1 MKKLYNKIFD
11 TIHHRNLIMERKISA
26 KIDAYII
33 DLKDALSSKIRE
45 LGTAASA
52 AAASESNGNANTIDN
67 GSGST
72 GTTANTTAGTT
83 IDQLC
88 KQLTKFVYEYEKLKL
103 TKEDF
108 MKRKRVK
115 NMVPIQ
121 QRCLAK
127 RANGE
132 QCTRKK
138 KEGCDYC
145 GTHTKGVPCSIMDD
159 ENDGDKP
166 KLNQQ
171 SVNIW
176 VQNIKGIEYFIDGSQ
191 NVYKHEDVINNS
203 TNPRII
209 AKYSKSEAGA
219 FSISFL

>member
-1 MKKLYNKIFD
+1 
-11 TIHHRNLIMERKISA
+11 MERRISG
-26 KIDAYII
+26 KIDTYII
-33 DLKDALSSKIRE
+33 ELKDALSSKIRE

-52 AAASESNGNANTIDN
+52 AAASELDR
-67 GSGST
+67 T
-72 GTTANTTAGTT
+72 GTETGFDNCVTNTT

-88 KQLTKFVYEYEKLKL
+88 KQLTTFVYEYEKLKL

-115 NMVPIQ
+115 NTVPIQ
-121 QRCLAK
+121 ERCLAK

-145 GTHTKGVPCSIMDD
+145 GTHTKGVPCSIMDND
-159 ENDGDKP
+159 EETSDKS

-209 AKYSKSEAGA
+209 AKYSKSESGA
-219 FSISFL
+219 FSIAFL

>member
-1 MKKLYNKIFD
+1 
-11 TIHHRNLIMERKISA
+11 MERKISG
-26 KIDAYII
+26 KIDTYII

-52 AAASESNGNANTIDN
+52 AAASESNGNTNTIDN
-67 GSGST
+67 GSGSS
-72 GTTANTTAGTT
+72 GTTAGTT

-88 KQLTKFVYEYEKLKL
+88 KQLTKFIYEYEKLKL

-115 NMVPIQ
+115 NMVPSQ

-159 ENDGDKP
+159 VDKP
-166 KLNQQ
+166 KSNQQ

-176 VQNIKGIEYFIDGSQ
+176 VQNIKGIEYFIDSSQ

-203 TNPRII
+203 TNPHII
-209 AKYSKSEAGA
+209 AKYSKNESGA

>member
-1 MKKLYNKIFD
+1 
-11 TIHHRNLIMERKISA
+11 MERKISG
-26 KIDAYII
+26 KIDTYII

-52 AAASESNGNANTIDN
+52 AAASESNGNTTD
-67 GSGST
+67 GSASYS
-72 GTTANTTAGTT
+72 GTT

-159 ENDGDKP
+159 EKDGGDNP

-209 AKYSKSEAGA
+209 AKYSKSESGA
-219 FSISFL
+219 FSIAFL

>member
-1 MKKLYNKIFD
+1 
-11 TIHHRNLIMERKISA
+11 MERRISG

-33 DLKDALSSKIRE
+33 DFKDALSSKIRE

-52 AAASESNGNANTIDN
+52 AAASESGGAGTNNCVAGAGGN
-67 GSGST
+67 
-72 GTTANTTAGTT
+72 TT

-88 KQLTKFVYEYEKLKL
+88 KQLTTFVYEYEKLKL

-115 NMVPIQ
+115 NTVPIQ
-121 QRCLAK
+121 ERCLAK

-159 ENDGDKP
+159 EKDGDKP

-209 AKYSKSEAGA
+209 AKYSKSETGA
-219 FSISFL
+219 FSIAFL

>member
-1 MKKLYNKIFD
+1 
-11 TIHHRNLIMERKISA
+11 MERKISG
-26 KIDAYII
+26 KIDTYII

-176 VQNIKGIEYFIDGSQ
+176 VQNIKGIEYFIDSSQ

-209 AKYSKSEAGA
+209 AKYSKSETGA
-219 FSISFL
+219 FSIAFL

>member
-1 MKKLYNKIFD
+1 
-11 TIHHRNLIMERKISA
+11 MERKISG

-72 GTTANTTAGTT
+72 GTTAGTTAGTT

-159 ENDGDKP
+159 EKDGDKP

-191 NVYKHEDVINNS
+191 NVYKHEDVINTS

-209 AKYSKSEAGA
+209 AKYSKSETGA
-219 FSISFL
+219 FSIAFL

>member
-1 MKKLYNKIFD
+1 
-11 TIHHRNLIMERKISA
+11 MERRISS
-26 KIDAYII
+26 KIDNYII
-33 DLKDALSSKIRE
+33 DLKDAVSSKIRE
-45 LGTAASA
+45 LGSTASA
-52 AAASESNGNANTIDN
+52 ALAYEVN
-67 GSGST
+67 GSVVNNSVVIT
-72 GTTANTTAGTT
+72 NAT
-83 IDQLC
+83 IDQFC
-88 KQLTKFVYEYEKLKL
+88 KQLTSFVYEYEKLKL
-103 TKEDF
+103 SKEDF
-108 MKRKRVK
+108 MKRKRIK
-115 NMVPIQ
+115 NTVSIEL
-121 QRCLAK
+121 RCLAK

-159 ENDGDKP
+159 KNHDCDHA

-203 TNPRII
+203 PNPRII
-209 AKYSKSEAGA
+209 AKYTKNNSGTYSIA
-219 FSISFL
+219 FL

>member
-1 MKKLYNKIFD
+1 
-11 TIHHRNLIMERKISA
+11 MERKIGG
-26 KIDAYII
+26 KIDTYII
-33 DLKDALSSKIRE
+33 GFKDALSSKIRE
-45 LGTAASA
+45 LGTSASTDG
-52 AAASESNGNANTIDN
+52 EIVD
-67 GSGST
+67 
-72 GTTANTTAGTT
+72 AGTT
-83 IDQLC
+83 IDHLC
-88 KQLTKFVYEYEKLKL
+88 KQLTSFVYQYEKLKL

-115 NMVPIQ
+115 NIVAIE

-159 ENDGDKP
+159 ENGDCEQP

-176 VQNIKGIEYFIDGSQ
+176 VQNIKGIEYFVDGSQ

-209 AKYSKSEAGA
+209 AKYSKSESGA
-219 FSISFL
+219 FSIAFL

>member
-1 MKKLYNKIFD
+1 
-11 TIHHRNLIMERKISA
+11 MERRISG

-33 DLKDALSSKIRE
+33 DFKDALSSKIRE

-52 AAASESNGNANTIDN
+52 AAASESGGAGTNNCVAGAGGN
-67 GSGST
+67 
-72 GTTANTTAGTT
+72 TT

-88 KQLTKFVYEYEKLKL
+88 KQLTTFVYEYEKLKL

-115 NMVPIQ
+115 NMVPSQ

-159 ENDGDKP
+159 VDKP
-166 KLNQQ
+166 KSNQQ

-176 VQNIKGIEYFIDGSQ
+176 VQNIKGIEYFIDSSQ

-203 TNPRII
+203 TNPHVI
-209 AKYSKSEAGA
+209 AKYSKNESGA

>member
-1 MKKLYNKIFD
+1 
-11 TIHHRNLIMERKISA
+11 MERKIA
-26 KIDAYII
+26 GKFDAYII
-33 DLKDALSSKIRE
+33 EMKDALSLKIRE

-52 AAASESNGNANTIDN
+52 AAASES
-67 GSGST
+67 SGTRSEHCV
-72 GTTANTTAGTT
+72 AGTT
-83 IDQLC
+83 IEQLC
-88 KQLTKFVYEYEKLKL
+88 KQLTTFVYEYEKLKM

-115 NMVPIQ
+115 NTVPIQ

-159 ENDGDKP
+159 VNENGEKP
-166 KLNQQ
+166 KSNQQ

-176 VQNIKGIEYFIDGSQ
+176 VQNIKGIEYFIDSSQ

-209 AKYSKSEAGA
+209 AKYLKSESGA
-219 FSISFL
+219 FSIAFL

>member
-1 MKKLYNKIFD
+1 
-11 TIHHRNLIMERKISA
+11 MERKIAA
-26 KIDAYII
+26 KFDAYII
-33 DLKDALSSKIRE
+33 EMKDALSSKIRE

-52 AAASESNGNANTIDN
+52 AAASASESNGLVGT
-67 GSGST
+67 GSSHYCV
-72 GTTANTTAGTT
+72 AGTT
-83 IDQLC
+83 IEQLC
-88 KQLTKFVYEYEKLKL
+88 KQLTTFVYEYEKLKM

-115 NMVPIQ
+115 NTVPIQ

-159 ENDGDKP
+159 DKENGDKL
-166 KLNQQ
+166 KSNQQ

-176 VQNIKGIEYFIDGSQ
+176 VQNIKGIEYFIDSSQ

-209 AKYSKSEAGA
+209 AKYSKSETGA
-219 FSISFL
+219 FSIAFL

>member
-1 MKKLYNKIFD
+1 LKKLYNKISD
-11 TIHHRNLIMERKISA
+11 TIHQRNLIMERKISA

-52 AAASESNGNANTIDN
+52 AAASESNGNTTD
-67 GSGST
+67 GSASS
-72 GTTANTTAGTT
+72 ASTT

-159 ENDGDKP
+159 EKDGDKP

-171 SVNIW
+171 NVNIW

-209 AKYSKSEAGA
+209 AKYLKSESGA
-219 FSISFL
+219 FSIAFL

>member
-1 MKKLYNKIFD
+1 
-11 TIHHRNLIMERKISA
+11 MERKISG

-52 AAASESNGNANTIDN
+52 AAASESSNGNGIGTGTEND
-67 GSGST
+67 SGS
-72 GTTANTTAGTT
+72 ASTT

-159 ENDGDKP
+159 EKGGDKP

-176 VQNIKGIEYFIDGSQ
+176 VQNIKGIEYFIDGTQ

-209 AKYSKSEAGA
+209 AKYSKSEVGV
-219 FSISFL
+219 FSIAFL

>member
-1 MKKLYNKIFD
+1 
-11 TIHHRNLIMERKISA
+11 MERKISG
-26 KIDAYII
+26 KIDTYII

-52 AAASESNGNANTIDN
+52 AAASESNGNTTD
-67 GSGST
+67 GSASSS
-72 GTTANTTAGTT
+72 GTT

-159 ENDGDKP
+159 EKDGGDNP

-209 AKYSKSEAGA
+209 AKYSKSESGA
-219 FSISFL
+219 FSIAFL

>member
-1 MKKLYNKIFD
+1 MSSS
-11 TIHHRNLIMERKISA
+11 IHNSTMERKIGG

-52 AAASESNGNANTIDN
+52 AAASSTESDGVVVGTIE
-67 GSGST
+67 
-72 GTTANTTAGTT
+72 
-83 IDQLC
+83 QLC
-88 KQLTKFVYEYEKLKL
+88 QQLTKFVYEYEKLKM
-103 TKEDF
+103 TKDDF

-115 NMVPIQ
+115 NMVPSQ

-159 ENDGDKP
+159 VDKP
-166 KLNQQ
+166 KSNQQ

-176 VQNIKGIEYFIDGSQ
+176 VQNIKGIEYFIDSSQ

-203 TNPRII
+203 TNPHVI
-209 AKYSKSEAGA
+209 AKYSKNESGA

>member
-1 MKKLYNKIFD
+1 
-11 TIHHRNLIMERKISA
+11 MERKIA
-26 KIDAYII
+26 GKIDAYII

-52 AAASESNGNANTIDN
+52 AAASVSASES
-67 GSGST
+67 SGT
-72 GTTANTTAGTT
+72 P
-83 IDQLC
+83 IEQLC
-88 KQLTKFVYEYEKLKL
+88 KQLTTFVYEYEKLKL

-115 NMVPIQ
+115 NTVPIQ

-159 ENDGDKP
+159 DVNENGEKP
-166 KLNQQ
+166 KSNQQ

-176 VQNIKGIEYFIDGSQ
+176 VQNIRGIEYFIDSSQ

-209 AKYSKSEAGA
+209 AKYSKSESGA
-219 FSISFL
+219 FSIAFL

>member
-1 MKKLYNKIFD
+1 
-11 TIHHRNLIMERKISA
+11 MERRITG

-33 DLKDALSSKIRE
+33 DFKNAVSLKIRE
-45 LGTAASA
+45 LGTTASA
-52 AAASESNGNANTIDN
+52 AAASDVSATDSIA
-67 GSGST
+67 SI
-72 GTTANTTAGTT
+72 T

-88 KQLTKFVYEYEKLKL
+88 KQLTNFVYEYDKLKL

-115 NMVPIQ
+115 NTVPIQ

-145 GTHTKGVPCSIMDD
+145 GTHTKGIPCNIMDV
-159 ENDGDKP
+159 ENDNTVKP
-166 KLNQQ
+166 KFNQKN
-171 SVNIW
+171 VNIW
-176 VQNIKGIEYFIDGSQ
+176 VQNIKGIEYFIDSSQ

-209 AKYSKSEAGA
+209 AKYSKNDSGA

>member
-1 MKKLYNKIFD
+1 
-11 TIHHRNLIMERKISA
+11 MERRISG

-52 AAASESNGNANTIDN
+52 AAASESG
-67 GSGST
+67 T
-72 GTTANTTAGTT
+72 GTGTGSDNCVANTT

-88 KQLTKFVYEYEKLKL
+88 KQLTTFVYEYEKLKL

-115 NMVPIQ
+115 NTVPIQ
-121 QRCLAK
+121 ERLAK

-159 ENDGDKP
+159 VNENGDS
-166 KLNQQ
+166 KLKSNQQ

-209 AKYSKSEAGA
+209 AKYSKSESGA
-219 FSISFL
+219 FSIAFL

>member
-1 MKKLYNKIFD
+1 
-11 TIHHRNLIMERKISA
+11 MERRIGTKIES
-26 KIDAYII
+26 YII
-33 DLKDALSSKIRE
+33 EFKDAISSKIRE
-45 LGTAASA
+45 LGT
-52 AAASESNGNANTIDN
+52 
-67 GSGST
+67 GST
-72 GTTANTTAGTT
+72 DSTNPANAA
-83 IDQLC
+83 LENVC
-88 KQLTKFVYEYEKLKL
+88 KQLTSFVYEYEKLKL
-103 TKEDF
+103 VKEDF

-145 GTHTKGVPCSIMDD
+145 GTHTKGAPCSIMDQD
-159 ENDGDKP
+159 QSDTPKP
-166 KLNQQ
+166 NQE
-171 SVNIW
+171 SINIW
-176 VQNIKGIEYFIDGSQ
+176 VQNIKGIEYFIDGSH

-209 AKYSKSEAGA
+209 AKYAKNESGA

>member
-1 MKKLYNKIFD
+1 
-11 TIHHRNLIMERKISA
+11 MERKISG
-26 KIDAYII
+26 KIDTYII

-52 AAASESNGNANTIDN
+52 AAASESNGNTTD
-67 GSGST
+67 GSAG
-72 GTTANTTAGTT
+72 TTAGTT

-159 ENDGDKP
+159 EKDGGDNP

-209 AKYSKSEAGA
+209 AKYSKSESGA
-219 FSISFL
+219 FSIAFL

>member
-1 MKKLYNKIFD
+1 
-11 TIHHRNLIMERKISA
+11 MERKISG
-26 KIDAYII
+26 KIDTYII

-52 AAASESNGNANTIDN
+52 AAASESNGNTTDN
-67 GSGST
+67 GSGS
-72 GTTANTTAGTT
+72 GNTTAGTT

-159 ENDGDKP
+159 EKDGDNP

-209 AKYSKSEAGA
+209 AKYSKSESGA
-219 FSISFL
+219 FSIAFL

>member
-1 MKKLYNKIFD
+1 
-11 TIHHRNLIMERKISA
+11 MERKIGS
-26 KIDAYII
+26 KIDGYII
-33 DLKDALSSKIRE
+33 QMKDALSSKIRE
-45 LGTAASA
+45 LGTAAA
-52 AAASESNGNANTIDN
+52 AAAASASASESNGLV
-67 GSGST
+67 GT
-72 GTTANTTAGTT
+72 GTDHCVAGTT
-83 IDQLC
+83 IEQLC
-88 KQLTKFVYEYEKLKL
+88 KQLTTFVYEYEKLKL

-115 NMVPIQ
+115 NTVPIQ

-145 GTHTKGVPCSIMDD
+145 GTHTKGVPCSIMEDVN
-159 ENDGDKP
+159 ENGEKP
-166 KLNQQ
+166 KSNQQ

-176 VQNIKGIEYFIDGSQ
+176 VQNIKGIEYFIDSSQ

-209 AKYSKSEAGA
+209 AKYLKSESGA
-219 FSISFL
+219 FSIAFL

>member
-1 MKKLYNKIFD
+1 
-11 TIHHRNLIMERKISA
+11 MERKIGG

-33 DLKDALSSKIRE
+33 DLKDAFSSKIRE

-52 AAASESNGNANTIDN
+52 AAASATESDGSVGTIE
-67 GSGST
+67 
-72 GTTANTTAGTT
+72 
-83 IDQLC
+83 QLC
-88 KQLTKFVYEYEKLKL
+88 KQLTKFVYEYEKLKM

-159 ENDGDKP
+159 NEESGGDKS

-176 VQNIKGIEYFIDGSQ
+176 VQNIKGIEYFIDGLQ

-209 AKYSKSEAGA
+209 AKCAKNDAGA

>member
-1 MKKLYNKIFD
+1 MKKLYNKTSD
-11 TIHHRNLIMERKISA
+11 TIHQRNLIMERKISA
-26 KIDAYII
+26 KIDTYII

-52 AAASESNGNANTIDN
+52 AAATESIGN
-67 GSGST
+67 
-72 GTTANTTAGTT
+72 TTDGFTDGTTAGTA

-159 ENDGDKP
+159 EKDGVDNP

-171 SVNIW
+171 NVNIW

-209 AKYSKSEAGA
+209 AKYSKSESGA
-219 FSISFL
+219 FSIAFL

>member
-1 MKKLYNKIFD
+1 
-11 TIHHRNLIMERKISA
+11 MERKISA
-26 KIDAYII
+26 KIDTYII

-52 AAASESNGNANTIDN
+52 AAASESIGNTTD
-67 GSGST
+67 GFT
-72 GTTANTTAGTT
+72 GGTTAGTA

-159 ENDGDKP
+159 EKDGVDNP

-171 SVNIW
+171 NVNIW

-209 AKYSKSEAGA
+209 AKYSKSESGA
-219 FSISFL
+219 FSIAFL

>member
-1 MKKLYNKIFD
+1 
-11 TIHHRNLIMERKISA
+11 MERKISG

-33 DLKDALSSKIRE
+33 ELKDAISSKIRE

-52 AAASESNGNANTIDN
+52 AAASESNGNGIGTGTEND
-67 GSGST
+67 SGS
-72 GTTANTTAGTT
+72 ASTT

-88 KQLTKFVYEYEKLKL
+88 KQLTNFVYEYEKLKL

-159 ENDGDKP
+159 EKGGDNP

-209 AKYSKSEAGA
+209 AKYSKSEVGV
-219 FSISFL
+219 FSIVFL